1 MEVHYILS
9 GDSRIVDAVLKTFA
23 NPIRSGALKVK
34 RVEEKQRDRV
44 MVADDKYVSCDCDS
58 KTPTIDQKK
67 PRRRK

>member
-9 GDSRIVDAVLKTFA
+9 GDCRMIDAILKTFA
-23 NPIRSGALKVK
+23 NPIRSGAIKVK
-34 RVEEKQRDRV
+34 RVEESNSRA

-58 KTPTIDQKK
+58 KTPAIDQKK

>member
-9 GDSRIVDAVLKTFA
+9 GDSRIVDAILKTFA

-34 RVEEKQRDRV
+34 RVEESNSRV
-44 MVADDKYVSCDCDS
+44 IVADDKYVSCDCDS

>member
-9 GDSRIVDAVLKTFA
+9 GDSRMIDAILKTFA
-23 NPIRSGALKVK
+23 DPIKNSTIKVK
-34 RVEEKQRDRV
+34 RVEESNNRA

-58 KTPTIDQKK
+58 KTPAIDQKK